1 MCSMGGSNGAPIS
14 IDILQKIIGML
25 HPIEMKV
32 LIALETS
39 HTLKDVSE
47 KTGLS
52 VDSVLWAFES
62 LKVKNLISVEEVLI
76 STYELDV
83 EGEEYLKQLFP
94 EQRVIKK
101 LIEHGGASLIEDL
114 QLSEAEL
121 KIGLS
126 WAVKLGWISI
136 EKVNGNRLVKL
147 KVENATDLLNNY
159 PPYILLSKINNG
171 FPLSKE
177 DLVLLESLR
186 KRGRIIKDRSVK
198 EVKASLT
205 QVGLKA
211 LSMIKELFS
220 IRNVLDIKNIKIVNE
235 LTRDIIVS
243 GEWSNLYFRPYD
255 VSAPVK
261 KLIFGKKHPYREII
275 DEIREI
281 LIGLGFE
288 EVTSPPIEVNF
299 WNTDALFMPSDH
311 PARDIHD
318 VFYVDYK
325 QMNLDKV
332 CEREIWERVKATHEN
347 GWETGSK
354 GWGYWDPELALKR
367 ILRSQTTAVSVRC
380 LSQLSDSD
388 LPKKIFTIDRN
399 YRPDKIDATHLME
412 FNQCEGIVV
421 SYDVNFKHLLG
432 FLKTIAEAFGIKEVK
447 FQPAY
452 FPFTEPSVVGYIKH
466 DKLGWIEAL
475 PAGIFRPEVTYPL
488 GIKATVLAWGLGID
502 RLAMVALGIEDIR
515 LLFSNDLDWLRSK
528 RIPTLW
534 GV

>member
-1 MCSMGGSNGAPIS
+1 MCSVGEADGTPIPL
-14 IDILQKIIGML
+14 DLQKIIWML
-25 HPIEMKV
+25 HPIEIKV
-32 LIALETS
+32 LIALENF
-39 HTLKDVSE
+39 HTVKDVSE

-62 LKVKNLISVEEVLI
+62 LKEKNLISVDESYI
-76 STYELDV
+76 SIYELDV
-83 EGEEYLKQLFP
+83 EGENYLKQLFP

-101 LIEHGGASLIEDL
+101 LSERGGMSLIEDL

-126 WAVKLGWISI
+126 WAIRLGWVSI
-136 EKVNGNRLVKL
+136 EKVNGTRIIKL
-147 KVENATDLLNNY
+147 NIESVADLISNY
-159 PPYILLSKINNG
+159 PPYVLLNKIKSG
-171 FPLSKE
+171 SPLLKE
-177 DLVLLESLR
+177 DLNLLESLK
-186 KRGRIIKDRSVK
+186 KRGRIIKDRIVK

-205 QVGLKA
+205 QTGLKA
-211 LSMIKELFS
+211 LNIIKELFS
-220 IRNVLDIKNIKIVNE
+220 IRDASDIKNIKIVNE

-288 EVTSPPIEVNF
+288 EVISPPIEVNF
-299 WNTDALFMPSDH
+299 WNADALFMPSDH

-318 VFYVDYK
+318 VFYVDYR
-325 QMNLDKV
+325 QMTLDKV
-332 CEREIWERVKATHEN
+332 CSREIWEHVKATHEN

-380 LSQLSDSD
+380 LSQLNDED

-528 RIPTLW
+528 KIPSLW